1 MGEYCHCPGDCVGA
15 RVPRHTGF
23 PLPPLWDLGGE
34 QVLGSASVSR
44 WQAKA
49 YRGAPG
55 PGSWKRQ
62 GWTWVLSLSKEGL
75 LHLSGQGGLP
85 GELSLEMPQSQG
97 TVLSFL
103 PFAAGLCPGLC
114 FSRAHSCSLNSQWLW
129 DGVSLTEGSSTPSP
143 PALTLFL
150 SSLEDCK
157 GTEVGGGWAAE
168 I

>member
-85 GELSLEMPQSQG
+85 GGVVSGDAAVPGYSFELPALCSRAVSWPLLQQGPQLLSELPVAVGRGQPHRG
-97 TVLSFL
+97 VLYTLPSCPHPFSFL
-103 PFAAGLCPGLC
+103 FRRLQRHRGG
-114 FSRAHSCSLNSQWLW
+114 RWL
-129 DGVSLTEGSSTPSP
+129 GS
-143 PALTLFL
+143 
-150 SSLEDCK
+150 
-157 GTEVGGGWAAE
+157 
-168 I
+168 